1 MVTGLPEL
9 VEGFF
14 EFNLCE
20 SYHFPQRLIGYA
32 VCVHMC
38 LCACVYA
45 YSGMIMC
52 ASL

>member
-20 SYHFPQRLIGYA
+20 SYHFPQRLDMCTCRY
-32 VCVHMC
+32 MC
-38 LCACVYA
+38 LWACVDA
-45 YSGMIMC
+45 YPGMNMC